1 MIDTRVIMKTEKK
14 TGAER
19 TQRAVRDE
27 WWSDERIQSFLSMET
42 NADEAAD
49 FHVLSKAYQGMV
61 PEAFE
66 RFIEFFVEGKR
77 DLNQANS
84 HGQTLLSIMSEHK
97 NSGEY
102 VKILKSA
109 LAA

>member
-1 MIDTRVIMKTEKK
+1 MKTEKK

-27 WWSDERIQSFLSMET
+27 WWSDERIQSYLELESPSE
-42 NADEAAD
+42 EAAD

-66 RFIEFFVEGKR
+66 RFINFFIEADR
-77 DLNQANS
+77 NLEQTNPS
-84 HGQTLLSIMSEHK
+84 GQTILSIIAKHR

-102 VKILKSA
+102 ADILKKASVVD
-109 LAA
+109 